1 MCRSDP
7 GPSTCSFGD
16 GRRRAFRNNGMM
28 PGRIL
33 LLGSRG
39 WFGPALQAM
48 GLQVVFATPGI
59 VLATLCVTFPLVVR
73 PLPR

>member
-1 MCRSDP
+1 
-7 GPSTCSFGD
+7 
-16 GRRRAFRNNGMM
+16 MM

-59 VLATLCVTFPLVVR
+59 VLATLFVTFPLVVR